1 MHVDKVVNLAPV
13 TDIIEM
19 MGEEEPD
26 IEIILEGDGSAVI
39 EVNEEDDVEF
49 YSNLAE
55 VIDETELSDISS
67 DLLALFDADKASRQ
81 DWEQMY
87 AKGMDLLGLKIE
99 DRTRPF
105 RGAAGAV
112 HPMLTEAVIQFQSQA
127 FKELMPAGGPVRT
140 ETLGK
145 ETIDKV
151 QQASRVQDFM
161 NYQITSVMK
170 EYTPEF
176 DQLLFYVGYG
186 GSAFKKVY
194 YDEQLGRMVSRLVL
208 PDDLYIPY
216 NGSSVISQCPRI
228 THRISMD
235 SNEFR
240 KRVVAGE
247 YLDSVVDP
255 ENDPVGG
262 DQIRYAIDRVTG
274 LSLSLIHI

>member
-1 MHVDKVVNLAPV
+1 MPVDKVVNLAPV
-13 TDIIEM
+13 TDIMEM
-19 MGEEEPD
+19 MSEEEPD
-26 IEIILEGDGSAVI
+26 IEIILEDDGSAVI

-145 ETIDKV
+145 ETTGFARAGLYELPNHVGDERIHAGV
-151 QQASRVQDFM
+151 RS
-161 NYQITSVMK
+161 ITILRWIRRLRIQ
-170 EYTPEF
+170 EG
-176 DQLLFYVGYG
+176 LL
-186 GSAFKKVY
+186 
-194 YDEQLGRMVSRLVL
+194 
-208 PDDLYIPY
+208 
-216 NGSSVISQCPRI
+216 
-228 THRISMD
+228 
-235 SNEFR
+235 
-240 KRVVAGE
+240 
-247 YLDSVVDP
+247 
-255 ENDPVGG
+255 
-262 DQIRYAIDRVTG
+262 
-274 LSLSLIHI
+274 